1 MIRLLSTRASQ
12 RRSTRV
18 YAGHEQPHTFAQVL
32 ARQTTVVV
40 AESDQLMVKPRGK
53 WVVYTEDSYRE
64 NHGNRSPQDDGY
76 TLEPIC
82 LKEGH
87 LAQGVRVWEGP
98 KDVWEIEASG
108 RDIRTCIILA
118 VAEWFSWWV
127 RPLRRDRE
135 RERECER
142 VLDASQAQGA
152 EAPPGP

>member
-18 YAGHEQPHTFAQVL
+18 YEGHEQPHTFPQVV

-82 LKEGH
+82 LK
-87 LAQGVRVWEGP
+87 
-98 KDVWEIEASG
+98 
-108 RDIRTCIILA
+108 
-118 VAEWFSWWV
+118 
-127 RPLRRDRE
+127 
-135 RERECER
+135 
-142 VLDASQAQGA
+142 
-152 EAPPGP
+152 